1 MKFSR
6 QSLRATVLASVVLAL
21 TAGAFAQSAAKGR
34 GDTGVAV
41 VAGQK
46 VAIDAKTGKLRQP
59 TKEESRR
66 LGQAMKTMI
75 NRSTDGLTVKEHANG
90 MKSVDLQGRFQSVA
104 VAKKNADGTVSE
116 RCVTNKSEADAF
128 TKSTAKKTSKRSAQS
143 EVK

>member
-1 MKFSR
+1 MKFSKM
-6 QSLRATVLASVVLAL
+6 SLRPLVLASTVLAL
-21 TAGAFAQSAAKGR
+21 TAGAFAQTAAKGR

-59 TKEESRR
+59 TAEESRK
-66 LGQAMKTMI
+66 LGEAMRRMI
-75 NRSTDGLTVKEHANG
+75 NHSTEGLTVKEHANG

-104 VAKKNADGTVSE
+104 VAKKSADGAVSE

-128 TKSTAKKTSKRSAQS
+128 VKSTAKNTSKRSEQS

>member
-128 TKSTAKKTSKRSAQS
+128 TKSTAKKTSNRSAQS

>member
-1 MKFSR
+1 MKLR
-6 QSLRATVLASVVLAL
+6 KQSLRGVVLTSVVLAF
-21 TAGAFAQSAAKGR
+21 TAGAFAQSAASGR

-59 TKEESRR
+59 TAEESRR

-75 NRSTDGLTVKEHANG
+75 NHSTEGLTVKEHANG

-104 VAKKNADGTVSE
+104 VAKKNADGTVNE

-128 TKSTAKKTSKRSAQS
+128 AKSTAKNTSKRSAQS